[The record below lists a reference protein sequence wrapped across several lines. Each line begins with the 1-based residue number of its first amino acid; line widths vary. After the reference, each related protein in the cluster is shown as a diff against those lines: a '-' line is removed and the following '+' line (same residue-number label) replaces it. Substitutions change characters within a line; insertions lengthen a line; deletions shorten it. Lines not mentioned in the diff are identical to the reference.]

1 MKIEENIK
9 ISDLTTFRTGGNA
22 RFFCEVFNEGEIKS
36 AIEFS
41 REKNIPFFILGNGSN
56 LLFSDKDFDG
66 LLIKVSLKGLK
77 IESEDS
83 SYSFISA
90 SAGETFDDL
99 INFSINNN
107 LSGLENLWN
116 IPGTVG
122 ASIVQNIG
130 AYGTEIKD
138 FVVSVEGMDI
148 NNFEKCLFKND
159 ECCFGYRE
167 SVFKKNKNIIITKV
181 YFKLDKN
188 FIPNLKYS
196 GLKEKFDN
204 EKKNTAK
211 EVKIMIEKIRKEKL
225 PDWKVL
231 GTAGSFFK
239 NPIVSIDKYNEIKD
253 KYPELPVFN
262 IEGDFVKIPL
272 GYVLD
277 KICNLKGYRIGNA
290 GFYDKQALVIVNYGN
305 AKVEDIFSLIR
316 LAEEKVLEKIGV
328 KIEREV
334 ELVGF

>member
-1 MKIEENIK
+1 MNITENIK

-22 RFFCEVFNEGEIKS
+22 RFFCEVFNDEEIKS

-41 REKNIPFFILGNGSN
+41 REKNIPFFIFGNGSN

-66 LLIKVSLKGLK
+66 ILIKVSLKGIK
-77 IESEDS
+77 IESEGVNFS
-83 SYSFISA
+83 IVSA
-90 SAGETFDDL
+90 SSGEAFDDL

-122 ASIVQNIG
+122 ASVVQNIG
-130 AYGTEIKD
+130 AYGTEAKD
-138 FVVSVEGMDI
+138 FVVSVEGIDI
-148 NNFEKCLFKND
+148 NTFEKHLFKNN

-167 SVFKKNKNIIITKV
+167 SVFKKNNNIVITKV
-181 YFKLDKN
+181 YFKLNKN

-204 EKKNTAK
+204 KKKITAK
-211 EVKIMIEKIRKEKL
+211 EVKIMVEKIRKEKL

-239 NPIVSIDKYNEIKD
+239 NPIVSADKYNEIKD

-277 KICNLKGYRIGNA
+277 KICNLKGHRIGNA

-305 AKVEDIFSLIR
+305 AKAEEIISLLK
-316 LAEEKVLEKIGV
+316 LAEEKVFEKIGI

-334 ELVGF
+334 ELIGF

>member
-1 MKIEENIK
+1 MNITENIK

-22 RFFCEVFNEGEIKS
+22 RFFCEVFNDEEIKS

-41 REKNIPFFILGNGSN
+41 REKNTPLFIFGNGSN

-66 LLIKVSLKGLK
+66 LLIKVSMKGIK
-77 IESEDS
+77 IESEGLNFS
-83 SYSFISA
+83 IISA
-90 SAGETFDDL
+90 SSGETFDDL

-122 ASIVQNIG
+122 ASVVQNIG
-130 AYGTEIKD
+130 AYGTEVKD
-138 FVVSVEGMDI
+138 FVVSVEAIDI
-148 NNFEKCLFKND
+148 NNFEKKLFKNN

-167 SVFKKNKNIIITKV
+167 SVFKKNKNIIITKA
-181 YFKLDKN
+181 YFKLNKN

-204 EKKNTAK
+204 KKKITAK
-211 EVKIMIEKIRKEKL
+211 EVKIMVEKIRKEKL
-225 PDWKVL
+225 PDWKIL

-239 NPIVSIDKYNEIKD
+239 NPIVSVDKYNEIKD

-290 GFYDKQALVIVNYGN
+290 GFYEKQALVIVNYGN
-305 AKVEDIFSLIR
+305 AKAEEIISLLK

>member
-22 RFFCEVFNEGEIKS
+22 RFFCEVFNEEEIKS

-56 LLFSDKDFDG
+56 LLFPDKDFDG

-107 LSGLENLWN
+107 LFGLENLWN

-122 ASIVQNIG
+122 ASVVQNIG

-138 FVVSVEGMDI
+138 FVVSVEGIDI
-148 NNFEKCLFKND
+148 DNFEKYLFKND
-159 ECCFGYRE
+159 ECRFGYRE

-204 EKKNTAK
+204 EKKITAK
-211 EVKIMIEKIRKEKL
+211 EVKIMVEKIRKEKL

-316 LAEEKVLEKIGV
+316 LAEEKVFEKIGV